1 MDSVLN
7 ISEAAN
13 LALHAGMVLA
23 KAQDKPVS
31 ARQMAGALQVSYD
44 HLAKVLQRLT
54 KAGLVRATRGPTGGF
69 VLAKDPRHIR
79 LLALYEAIDGKFTNK
94 RCLFGR
100 KSCPGGA
107 CVMGDLL
114 DSLNH
119 QVREHLA
126 GRRLSDF
133 VPEKT
138 GKGAS

>member
-23 KAQDKPVS
+23 QAAGKPVS
-31 ARQMAGALQVSYD
+31 ARQMAESLQVSYD

-69 VLAKDPRHIR
+69 VLAKPAQRIR
-79 LLALYEAIDGKFTNK
+79 LLDLYQAIDGKFTVS

-100 KSCPGGA
+100 KSCPGGT
-107 CVMGDLL
+107 CIMGDLL
-114 DSLNH
+114 DTLNH

-133 VPEKT
+133 VPGNAEE
-138 GKGAS
+138 GAS

>member
-23 KAQDKPVS
+23 KAAGKPVS
-31 ARQMAGALQVSYD
+31 ARQMAESLQVSYD

-69 VLAKDPRHIR
+69 VLTKPAQRIR
-79 LLALYEAIDGKFTNK
+79 LLDLYQAIDGTFTVN

-100 KSCPGGA
+100 KACPGGA
-107 CVMGDLL
+107 CIMGDLL

-133 VPEKT
+133 VP
-138 GKGAS
+138 GKAEEGTS

>member
-13 LALHAGMVLA
+13 LGLHAGMVLA
-23 KAQDKPVS
+23 KAQGKPVS
-31 ARQMAGALQVSYD
+31 ARQMAAGLHVSYD

-54 KAGLVRATRGPTGGF
+54 KAGLVKATRGPTGGF
-69 VLAKDPRHIR
+69 VLAKDPQRIR
-79 LLALYEAIDGKFTNK
+79 LLDLYQAIDGKFTVS

-100 KSCPGGA
+100 KACPGGT

-114 DSLNH
+114 DRLNH
-119 QVREHLA
+119 QVREHLEE
-126 GRRLSDF
+126 RRLSDF
-133 VPEKT
+133 MPGET